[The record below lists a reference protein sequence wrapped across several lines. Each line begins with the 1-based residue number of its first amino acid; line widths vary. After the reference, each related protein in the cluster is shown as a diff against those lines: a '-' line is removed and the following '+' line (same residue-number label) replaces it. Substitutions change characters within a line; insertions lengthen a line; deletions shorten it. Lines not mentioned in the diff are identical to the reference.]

1 MNNSIHFNYLDLDYN
16 QSEYIKNI
24 KKIVNKCHDWI
35 KLIDYNNCNYSLS
48 DNEYDCLCNNL
59 YNIYETDYIYI
70 LIYLIKHLNNNLEYL
85 EFGCAYGKNIYLLYN
100 YINTFFEKKINI
112 TAVEQYQLSN
122 LLNKY
127 INNNFKYY
135 RNDIRKINL
144 DSDMM
149 NKKYNIMISDWITNT
164 TDFERETNIIKNIDF
179 YNDFIILYPNVYNIE
194 YYNHVHKIFD
204 HLKKKYNIGIYIT
217 KAKNF
222 FYDKYNYKFVCIITS
237 IKLTFDENIKH
248 NLIKCI
254 DTNNLLCGNLI
265 ANIDTNLIW
274 NNDNIILSYK
284 NIIDFIEKNIYCKNI
299 IKYEQFSY
307 NDIIENIISINIDYI
322 LIINNFD
329 NKYYSYITNLIKLL
343 NLDIN
348 ENVIVLNND
357 NIRICIIS
365 DINLLPYF
373 LEKEKLEDYQIRNL
387 HEVTAVSKKYFKNIN
402 LLDVLDIGYTDKQI
416 IEYSKYYN
424 YIKGVNID
432 SRFNINKYKNVITN
446 VDVENIDLTLNNNYK
461 RINNKFDYIFSINTM
476 EHISNIDCIL
486 DAMKYLINDDGYIYL
501 DWFDIWSGSEGHHI
515 HNDMIRWWEDIL
527 DVPNNQR
534 IYDRELK
541 DIPDWSH
548 LLWNKDEMY
557 NHLNKKIKH
566 EPLLNKIIKFIY
578 VDDDINRIY
587 YSDIKK
593 LIYEKFKIIRIIERK
608 ENIPNH
614 ILTKLNEKYPS
625 KSFGI
630 YGANYILQNKK
641 L

>member
-1 MNNSIHFNYLDLDYN
+1 MNNAIYFNYLDLDYN

-24 KKIVNKCHDWI
+24 KKIINKCNDWI

-48 DNEYDCLCNNL
+48 DNEYECLCNNL
-59 YNIYETDYIYI
+59 YNVFEIDYIYI

-100 YINTFFEKKINI
+100 YVNTFLKKKINI
-112 TAVEQYQLSN
+112 TTVEQYQLSN

-135 RNDIRKINL
+135 RNDIREINL
-144 DSDMM
+144 DSSMM
-149 NKKYNIMISDWITNT
+149 KKKYNIIISDWIINN
-164 TDFERETNIIKNIDF
+164 TDFKQETNIINNIDF
-179 YNDFIILYPNVYNIE
+179 DNDFILLYPNVYNIN
-194 YYNHVHKIFD
+194 YYNHVCKIFNI
-204 HLKKKYNIGIYIT
+204 LKKKYNIGIYIT

-237 IKLTFDENIKH
+237 INLTFEENIKH

-284 NIIDFIEKNIYCKNI
+284 NIVDFIKKYIYSENI
-299 IKYEQFSY
+299 IEHDDCNYKT
-307 NDIIENIISINIDYI
+307 IIKTIISININYI
-322 LIINNFD
+322 LVINNFD
-329 NKYYSYITNLIKLL
+329 CKYFNLIMNLVKIL

-348 ENVIVLNND
+348 KNIIILNHN
-357 NIRICIIS
+357 NNKKCIIS
-365 DINLLPYF
+365 DNNILPYF
-373 LEKEKLEDYQIRNL
+373 IEKEKLEDYQNRNL
-387 HEVTAVSKKYFKNIN
+387 NEVVEISKKYFKNIN
-402 LLDVLDIGYTDKQI
+402 KLDVLDIGYTDKQI
-416 IEYSKYYN
+416 IEYSKYFN

-432 SRFNINKYKNVITN
+432 SRFNINKYKKVVTN
-446 VDVENIDLTLNNNYK
+446 IDVENIDLTLNNNY
-461 RINNKFDYIFSINTM
+461 ININHKFDYIISINTM
-476 EHISNIDCIL
+476 EHISNINSIL
-486 DAMKYLINDDGYIYL
+486 DAMKYLIKDNGYIYL

-527 DVPNNQR
+527 NVPNNQR

-548 LLWNKDEMY
+548 LLWDKDEMY

-578 VDDDINRIY
+578 VDDDINRIF